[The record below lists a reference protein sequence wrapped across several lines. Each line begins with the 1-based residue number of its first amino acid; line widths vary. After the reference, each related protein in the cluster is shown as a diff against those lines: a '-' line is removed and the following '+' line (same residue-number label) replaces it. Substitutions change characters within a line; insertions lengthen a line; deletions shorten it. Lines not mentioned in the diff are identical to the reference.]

1 MTMELHIEGIPVKI
15 WHVPYTFGPF
25 PLTDIIIQLKE
36 LGMKNKVLECKIDA
50 MSLIYDQPYQMFYV
64 VRSKMRPEEIDAN
77 EYADFLITVAKNKQK
92 QPLEVR

>member
-50 MSLIYDQPYQMFYV
+50 MSLC
-64 VRSKMRPEEIDAN
+64 SA
-77 EYADFLITVAKNKQK
+77 
-92 QPLEVR
+92 